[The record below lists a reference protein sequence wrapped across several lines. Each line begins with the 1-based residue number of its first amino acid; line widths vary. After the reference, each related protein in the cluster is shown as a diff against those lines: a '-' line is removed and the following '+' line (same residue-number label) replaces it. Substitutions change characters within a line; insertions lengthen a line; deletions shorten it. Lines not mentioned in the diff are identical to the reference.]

1 MTGIESSRIAQLQA
15 ARVNALAAPVSAEIT
30 RRAQDGEVFDK
41 SAVVLQRLGEPKQE
55 VGIIYVQQSTEAA
68 ASTEE

>member
-1 MTGIESSRIAQLQA
+1 MNVYESRIAQLQA

-30 RRAQDGEVFDK
+30 QRAQEGEVFPE
-41 SAVVLQRLGEPKQE
+41 SAVVLQRVGEPKLE
-55 VGIIYVQQSTEAA
+55 VGIIYVQQSSDAA